1 MVALP
6 RSVQLAIACA
16 GIFFSFSYFAVLQ
29 EDVYKK
35 PYGGEYFKY
44 TFVALVAE
52 RGVNALIG
60 YAGMLAL
67 GRSGL
72 TIPHRDIFASGI
84 SQMFAMAGS
93 NEALRYVS
101 YPTQVLGKSCKMVP
115 VMAGGVVLGGKSY
128 SAFEY
133 LQVALITAG
142 VCVFNLFGKKKK
154 GGADSA
160 LGLGLI
166 GFSLV
171 MDAVTGGL
179 QDKVKK
185 RTAELN
191 PDAGEKPV
199 PTMHES
205 MFWTNASGF
214 LVAAGLAAATG
225 QATAGYA
232 FCMRHP
238 DVLRAIVVY
247 SLASAVG
254 QNFIYFTITQFN
266 PLVLTTVT
274 TTRKIFTT
282 LYSVFRN
289 PANRLSELQWAGC
302 AIVFVGMLLDIAKG
316 ACCPKKKPPPPSS
329 SIVASAEDDDD
340 DDDDLEDGIEL
351 QDTTKRPLLGR

>member
-179 QDKVKK
+179 QDKVKAK
-185 RTAELN
+185 TKTLNAE
-191 PDAGEKPV
+191 AKGAK

-205 MFWTNASGF
+205 MLYTNLSGC
-214 LVAAGLAAATG
+214 LVAGVLAAL
-225 QATAGYA
+225 AGHLTDGVA
-232 FCMRHP
+232 FCLKYPEVMNAL
-238 DVLRAIVVY
+238 VIY

-254 QNFIYFTITQFN
+254 QNFIYYTITQFG
-266 PLVLTTVT
+266 PLLLSTVT
-274 TTRKIFTT
+274 
-282 LYSVFRN
+282 
-289 PANRLSELQWAGC
+289 A
-302 AIVFVGMLLDIAKG
+302 
-316 ACCPKKKPPPPSS
+316 
-329 SIVASAEDDDD
+329 
-340 DDDDLEDGIEL
+340 
-351 QDTTKRPLLGR
+351 